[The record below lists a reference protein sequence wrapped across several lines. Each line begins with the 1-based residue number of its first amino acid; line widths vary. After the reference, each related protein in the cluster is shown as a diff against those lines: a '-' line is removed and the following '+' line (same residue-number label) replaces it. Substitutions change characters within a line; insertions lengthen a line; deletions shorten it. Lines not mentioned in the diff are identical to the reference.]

1 MAQQQIN
8 KITSQD
14 GKEIEHVLPKVLRG
28 SMEDVYQTPFRL
40 LGNFGKKQLNKL
52 MSKILK

>member
-52 MSKILK
+52 TSKILK

>member
-1 MAQQQIN
+1 MAQQQIK

-14 GKEIEHVLPKVLRG
+14 GKEIELVLPKVLRG